1 MTRRSAIDALPAS
14 VRALNARTLAACPPV
29 EREALSGAL
38 KRRSDYKARGRK
50 AQRNGASLERE
61 VETALELL
69 CARGVVAWYGHAEP
83 GTVFV
88 GGELRHTSVGGCDWY
103 GVLAGGRAFVVE
115 CKRGRRIY
123 RAKGLG
129 PDRAPCIAAHQA
141 AQLTAYAAAGAV
153 ALLAVDRGEG
163 LRWVQWTDATWTAGG
178 ALASEGET
186 TMEGAM
192 GR

>member
-14 VRALNARTLAACPPV
+14 LRALNAHALAACPPV

-50 AQRNGASLERE
+50 AQRNGASFERQ
-61 VETALELL
+61 VETALEVLR
-69 CARGVVAWYGHAEP
+69 ARGVVAWYGHAEP

-115 CKRGRRIY
+115 CKRGRKIY
-123 RAKGLG
+123 RAKGIG
-129 PDRAPCIAAHQA
+129 PDRAPCIAEHQA
-141 AQLTAYAAAGAV
+141 AQLTAYATAGAV
-153 ALLAVDRGEG
+153 ALLAVDRGDG
-163 LRWVQWTDATWTAGG
+163 LRWVQWTDARWDKG
-178 ALASEGET
+178 ALVSEGVT
-186 TMEGAM
+186 TMEGTM